1 MDNETYV
8 EVANDVT
15 VNGNLIVETKGAFV
29 QINDNGTFTG
39 TGKVNKTTANKNAWY
54 YYTYWGSPVSNMTV
68 ASAFPNVSSNRRYF
82 FNAANFLDANN
93 DGFDDNNDWTIATG
107 VSIMTPGTGY
117 AVTSSSS
124 STFPGPDYIT
134 FEGTFN
140 TGTITT
146 PIIYTGDVSSAD
158 HPNLLG
164 NPYASAINYNDFY
177 NANSSII
184 EGVTYFWSQAT
195 PINANGKFSQN
206 DYATYSVG
214 MNAGVAG
221 ASGVIPNEFVPS
233 GQGFFITAKANGTA
247 SFSNSMRAKGTTD
260 NSQFFKTSTSK
271 NNSNSSNSNK
281 LWVNLS
287 SDNGVFSQILVGYVD
302 GATSDNDGLLFDAPK
317 LESGEAAILYS
328 TIINSSKRFV
338 IQGKDVNS
346 LTSDEMIPL
355 GFKTTISEAT
365 MFTISIA
372 QLKGDF
378 LNGNAIYLKDKLL
391 NTINDLSANDYTF
404 TSEVGTFNDRFE
416 IVFKSVTLSTETVA
430 LDANTVN
437 ILQKSQNNITFKV
450 ANNHTIKTIVIYDI
464 QGRLIYQLKGNKN
477 EETFNLPKLNQAI
490 FIAKIEL
497 SNGALITKKAIK
509 K

>member
-1 MDNETYV
+1 M
-8 EVANDVT
+8 
-15 VNGNLIVETKGAFV
+15 
-29 QINDNGTFTG
+29 
-39 TGKVNKTTANKNAWY
+39 
-54 YYTYWGSPVSNMTV
+54 
-68 ASAFPNVSSNRRYF
+68 
-82 FNAANFLDANN
+82 
-93 DGFDDNNDWTIATG
+93 
-107 VSIMTPGTGY
+107 
-117 AVTSSSS
+117 
-124 STFPGPDYIT
+124 
-134 FEGTFN
+134 
-140 TGTITT
+140 
-146 PIIYTGDVSSAD
+146 
-158 HPNLLG
+158 
-164 NPYASAINYNDFY
+164 
-177 NANSSII
+177 
-184 EGVTYFWSQAT
+184 
-195 PINANGKFSQN
+195 
-206 DYATYSVG
+206 
-214 MNAGVAG
+214 
-221 ASGVIPNEFVPS
+221 
-233 GQGFFITAKANGTA
+233 
-247 SFSNSMRAKGTTD
+247 
-260 NSQFFKTSTSK
+260 
-271 NNSNSSNSNK
+271 
-281 LWVNLS
+281 NLS